1 MEIEKRIREDFW
13 KAIQAHYERGDYT
26 EAVRDTIFFVS
37 NLLRELSGIEDRDGT
52 KLVDAALSGVSPAV
66 LVNRYETTTEKD
78 IQQGIAFSLKGIMQC
93 VRNPLSHEKIE
104 YTQEQAEAIILFVD
118 FLLRQIDQSGGT
130 RKIQDIKQLLYD
142 KDFTASEEYA
152 ELLLKEI
159 PRKKRYTL
167 LLELYKDR
175 ENLQQFKLSC
185 FINRLIESLTKAER
199 GDFIRTVSSSL
210 MICKDDQELRMYFHY
225 FMQDTYNEVDRLA
238 KLRVEDFI
246 KKSIANGKFE
256 ELPWG
261 KDVNESGSLST
272 WTASYLD
279 MFECRETL
287 HSMLFSKLAHGK
299 PEEEDFVL
307 YYFSRFIFD
316 GSKSLRPWEIELIKK
331 KVRENDSRYYR
342 YLYYIMDDPEPSEWK
357 EIFKDEYEASPLK
370 EKVEALLPF

>member
-13 KAIQAHYERGDYT
+13 KAVQAHYERGDHT
-26 EAVRDTIFFVS
+26 EAVRDAIFFVS
-37 NLLRELSGIEDRDGT
+37 NLLRDLSGIEDKDGT
-52 KLVDAALSGVSPAV
+52 KLVESALMGTSPAI

-93 VRNPLSHEKIE
+93 VRNPLSHEKTE

-152 ELLLKEI
+152 ELLLKEV
-159 PRKKRYTL
+159 PKKKRYPL

-175 ENLQQFKLSC
+175 ENLQENKLSS
-185 FINRLIESLTKAER
+185 FIGKLIESLTKTEKS
-199 GDFIRTVSSSL
+199 DFVHVVSNSL
-210 MICKDDQELRMYFHY
+210 MICKDDKDLRMYFHY
-225 FMQDTYNEVDRLA
+225 FMKDTYSEIDRLA

-246 KKSIANGKFE
+246 KKSIARGKFE
-256 ELPWG
+256 EVPWG
-261 KDVNESGSLST
+261 KEVNEDGSLST

-279 MFECRETL
+279 VFECRETL
-287 HSMLFSKLAHGK
+287 HSMLFSKIAHGK
-299 PEEEDFVL
+299 PEEEDFAL
-307 YYFSRFIFD
+307 HYFSSFIFD

-331 KVRENDSRYYR
+331 KMRENDGRYYR
-342 YLYYIMDDPEPSEWK
+342 YLYYIMIDPEPSEWK
-357 EIFKDEYEASPLK
+357 ELFKEEYEASPLRN
-370 EKVEALLPF
+370 EFEASLPF